1 MSQARYTP
9 AENRRAVKK
18 HYDDN
23 TEEVLKSKVIKR
35 ILQGKIP
42 QKRSLEK
49 YEIDQGVLNEIRAEA
64 NLPPVTLHKYTPPT
78 IQSEDSDTDTPP
90 VIQVQDES
98 DSESVPP
105 ARTPSPEPEP
115 QAPRTPSPP
124 PPVSATKVRVA
135 KMFDGKL
142 FFGFG
147 FKTPGD
153 KFYTIEYDDGDSE
166 EMNSTEF
173 RKHAA
178 LAKRKAKDDPE
189 DKAPLPPPTPG
200 VVTLDEIEANY
211 EKKVEDGEITAGTFK
226 THFKNFKN
234 LLAKSGCKDRNVITC
249 LKTKNILKY
258 IKDNYSNKNTVHTY
272 LTAVL
277 NVIDTNTRLKDAL
290 ASVRSHYLKAWEKS
304 KEEKEE
310 DNIERR
316 LTEDV
321 ESFDKIKNRI
331 VKAHSATSDESLMI
345 NLYDQITPRD
355 DFNNVTFDT
364 KDPNHINL
372 TNGTITIRDFKKT
385 GKKYDPIVNFKLSK
399 TFLTN
404 LKKSL
409 KEFPRDKLFTKSTSS
424 IFRSAKTGVQAIRKG
439 KISEILDGEN
449 VRDKDKREELRK
461 TMMHS
466 AATQLTY
473 IRKLRK

>member
-178 LAKRKAKDDPE
+178 LAKRKAKEAEKQEGELLGWFEEDLGQLPYDKVGLILVIRLGGGFNLYGSEGPSTQDFRVKWKTKLE
-189 DKAPLPPPTPG
+189 DKEG
-200 VVTLDEIEANY
+200 
-211 EKKVEDGEITAGTFK
+211 
-226 THFKNFKN
+226 
-234 LLAKSGCKDRNVITC
+234 
-249 LKTKNILKY
+249 KTKR
-258 IKDNYSNKNTVHTY
+258 T
-272 LTAVL
+272 
-277 NVIDTNTRLKDAL
+277 
-290 ASVRSHYLKAWEKS
+290 
-304 KEEKEE
+304 
-310 DNIERR
+310 
-316 LTEDV
+316 
-321 ESFDKIKNRI
+321 
-331 VKAHSATSDESLMI
+331 
-345 NLYDQITPRD
+345 
-355 DFNNVTFDT
+355 
-364 KDPNHINL
+364 
-372 TNGTITIRDFKKT
+372 
-385 GKKYDPIVNFKLSK
+385 
-399 TFLTN
+399 
-404 LKKSL
+404 
-409 KEFPRDKLFTKSTSS
+409 
-424 IFRSAKTGVQAIRKG
+424 
-439 KISEILDGEN
+439 
-449 VRDKDKREELRK
+449 
-461 TMMHS
+461 
-466 AATQLTY
+466 
-473 IRKLRK
+473 